1 MHAMHAFRTLVALC
15 LYVRL
20 LEKKVQP
27 VWLGLS
33 PFSREGGERDE
44 RVSRSRDRESD
55 RLV

>member
-27 VWLGLS
+27 YGLDFLHS
-33 PFSREGGERDE
+33 PERGARETSEC
-44 RVSRSRDRESD
+44 RDRGTAK
-55 RLV
+55 VIG